1 MQCIVN
7 DEDVGKLKKKDKTI
21 SFVLEKH
28 GNPPNWNRDPG
39 FVSLS
44 RIILEQQVSLE
55 SANAH
60 FKKLDDY
67 VKSFSPKELLRLTD
81 VEMRECQISRQKA
94 SYLRALANA
103 IIDNQLNLVDLG
115 DMDEDAIRKELMAI
129 KGIGKWTSDI
139 YLMFCLQRKDIFP
152 LGDIAVVKSV
162 KELYRIESREDV
174 LAVSETWIPFRSLGS
189 FCMWNYY
196 LKSRNR

>member
-1 MQCIVN
+1 MRCIVN
-7 DEDVGKLKKKDKTI
+7 DEDIGKLKKKDKTI
-21 SFVLEKH
+21 SFVIEKH
-28 GNPPNWNRDPG
+28 GNPPNWKRDPG
-39 FVSLS
+39 FISLS

-55 SANAH
+55 SAYAH

-67 VKSFSPKELLRLTD
+67 VKSFSPKELLNLTD

-115 DMDEDAIRKELMAI
+115 DMDEDVIRKELMAI
-129 KGIGKWTSDI
+129 KGIGKWTSDV